1 MDTHPKHLPADERR
15 AVTVESVVALAGSQ
29 NPSEITTAAIAKHM
43 NLTQGALF
51 RHFPNKEAIWQAV
64 MEWVAERLLARIDRS
79 AQGIE
84 SPLAAMEAMFMSHI
98 EFVAEHPGVP
108 RMMFGELQRAE
119 STPAKRMV
127 QTLIQRYGE
136 RLHRL
141 IEKGKASGELSPSLD
156 NEAAATL
163 FIGTIQG
170 LVMQSLLA
178 GDVGRMHRD
187 APRVFA
193 IYRRG
198 IRVRNEKLPLQ
209 GRTLALLAVI
219 IPLLVLFIYVG
230 LRSGPLAPVAV
241 TVASVESQAITPAL
255 FGIGTV
261 EARYTYKIGPT
272 FAGRVKRLEVH
283 VGDQVKAG
291 QVLGEME
298 PVDLDDRVR
307 SQESVFKR
315 AEAALREAEARQA
328 YAQTQARRYE
338 QLFAVRSTSEEIVT
352 TKRQEL
358 QIADAALSAAR
369 EDIARARSD
378 REALVAQRSNLR
390 LIAPVDGVVAVRDA
404 DPGTTIVAGQA
415 VVEVIDPKS
424 LWINVRFDQ
433 ISASGLA
440 GGCRLIS
447 SCVRVVARP

>member
-1 MDTHPKHLPADERR
+1 M
-15 AVTVESVVALAGSQ
+15 
-29 NPSEITTAAIAKHM
+29 
-43 NLTQGALF
+43 
-51 RHFPNKEAIWQAV
+51 
-64 MEWVAERLLARIDRS
+64 
-79 AQGIE
+79 
-84 SPLAAMEAMFMSHI
+84 
-98 EFVAEHPGVP
+98 
-108 RMMFGELQRAE
+108 
-119 STPAKRMV
+119 KR
-127 QTLIQRYGE
+127 
-136 RLHRL
+136 
-141 IEKGKASGELSPSLD
+141 
-156 NEAAATL
+156 
-163 FIGTIQG
+163 
-170 LVMQSLLA
+170 
-178 GDVGRMHRD
+178 
-187 APRVFA
+187 
-193 IYRRG
+193 
-198 IRVRNEKLPLQ
+198 LPLQ
-209 GRTLALLAVI
+209 SRTLALLAVI
-219 IPLLVLFIYVG
+219 VPLLALFIYVG

-241 TVASVESQAITPAL
+241 TVVTVESRAVTPAL

-272 FAGRVKRLEVH
+272 FAGRVKRLDVH

-307 SQESVFKR
+307 SQESAFKR

-358 QIADAALSAAR
+358 QIADAALAAAR

-378 REALVAQRSNLR
+378 REGLVAQRSNLR

-440 GGCRLIS
+440 GGLPARIVLRSRGGQTLKGRVLRVEPKADAVTEETLAKVTFDNKPEPLPPVGELAEVTVDLPALPAAPLIPNAAVQREGDKVGVWQIVDGDLRFAPVKLGAS
-447 SCVRVVARP
+447 DLNGYVQVREGLKNRDQVVTYSEKALTARSRIHVVDHIPGVSR

>member
-1 MDTHPKHLPADERR
+1 MK
-15 AVTVESVVALAGSQ
+15 
-29 NPSEITTAAIAKHM
+29 
-43 NLTQGALF
+43 
-51 RHFPNKEAIWQAV
+51 
-64 MEWVAERLLARIDRS
+64 
-79 AQGIE
+79 
-84 SPLAAMEAMFMSHI
+84 
-98 EFVAEHPGVP
+98 
-108 RMMFGELQRAE
+108 
-119 STPAKRMV
+119 
-127 QTLIQRYGE
+127 
-136 RLHRL
+136 
-141 IEKGKASGELSPSLD
+141 
-156 NEAAATL
+156 
-163 FIGTIQG
+163 
-170 LVMQSLLA
+170 
-178 GDVGRMHRD
+178 
-187 APRVFA
+187 
-193 IYRRG
+193 
-198 IRVRNEKLPLQ
+198 KLPLQ

-241 TVASVESQAITPAL
+241 TVASVESRAITPAL

-307 SQESVFKR
+307 SQESAFKR

-369 EDIARARSD
+369 EDIVRARSD
-378 REALVAQRSNLR
+378 REGLVAQRSNLR

-424 LWINVRFDQ
+424 LWINARFDQ

-440 GGCRLIS
+440 GGLPTLIVLRS
-447 SCVRVVARP
+447 RGGQTLKGRVLRVEPKADAVTEEMLAKVTFDNKPEPLPPVGELAEVTVDLPALPAAPLIPNAAVQREGDKVGVWQIVDGDLHFSPVKLGASDLNGYVQVREGLKNGDQIVTYSEKALTARSRIHVVDHIPGVSR

>member
-1 MDTHPKHLPADERR
+1 MK
-15 AVTVESVVALAGSQ
+15 
-29 NPSEITTAAIAKHM
+29 
-43 NLTQGALF
+43 
-51 RHFPNKEAIWQAV
+51 
-64 MEWVAERLLARIDRS
+64 
-79 AQGIE
+79 
-84 SPLAAMEAMFMSHI
+84 
-98 EFVAEHPGVP
+98 
-108 RMMFGELQRAE
+108 
-119 STPAKRMV
+119 
-127 QTLIQRYGE
+127 
-136 RLHRL
+136 
-141 IEKGKASGELSPSLD
+141 
-156 NEAAATL
+156 
-163 FIGTIQG
+163 
-170 LVMQSLLA
+170 
-178 GDVGRMHRD
+178 
-187 APRVFA
+187 
-193 IYRRG
+193 
-198 IRVRNEKLPLQ
+198 KLPLQ

-241 TVASVESQAITPAL
+241 TVASVESRAITPAL

-338 QLFAVRSTSEEIVT
+338 QLLAVRFISEEIVT
-352 TKRQEL
+352 TKQQEL

-378 REALVAQRSNLR
+378 LEGLVAQRSNLR

-404 DPGTTIVAGQA
+404 DPGTTIVAGEA

-424 LWINVRFDQ
+424 LWINARFDQ

-440 GGCRLIS
+440 GGLPTLIVLRS
-447 SCVRVVARP
+447 RGGQTLKGRVLRVEPKADAVTEETLAKVTFDNKPEPLPPVGELAEVTVDLPALPAAPLIPNAAVQREGDKVGVWQMVDGDLHFSPVKLGASDLNGYVQVREGLKNGDQVVTYSEKALTARSRIHVVEHIPGVSR

>member
-1 MDTHPKHLPADERR
+1 MK
-15 AVTVESVVALAGSQ
+15 
-29 NPSEITTAAIAKHM
+29 
-43 NLTQGALF
+43 
-51 RHFPNKEAIWQAV
+51 
-64 MEWVAERLLARIDRS
+64 
-79 AQGIE
+79 
-84 SPLAAMEAMFMSHI
+84 
-98 EFVAEHPGVP
+98 
-108 RMMFGELQRAE
+108 
-119 STPAKRMV
+119 
-127 QTLIQRYGE
+127 
-136 RLHRL
+136 
-141 IEKGKASGELSPSLD
+141 
-156 NEAAATL
+156 
-163 FIGTIQG
+163 
-170 LVMQSLLA
+170 
-178 GDVGRMHRD
+178 
-187 APRVFA
+187 
-193 IYRRG
+193 
-198 IRVRNEKLPLQ
+198 KLPLQ

-241 TVASVESQAITPAL
+241 TVASVESRAITPAL

-440 GGCRLIS
+440 GGLPTLIVLRS
-447 SCVRVVARP
+447 RGGQTLKGRVLRVEPKADAVTEETLAKVTFDNKPEPLPPVGELAEVTVDLPALPAAPLIPNAAVQREGDKVGVWQIVDGDLHFSPVKLGASDLNGYVQVREGLKNGDQVVTYSEKALTARSRIHVVDHIPGVSR

>member
-1 MDTHPKHLPADERR
+1 MK
-15 AVTVESVVALAGSQ
+15 
-29 NPSEITTAAIAKHM
+29 
-43 NLTQGALF
+43 
-51 RHFPNKEAIWQAV
+51 
-64 MEWVAERLLARIDRS
+64 
-79 AQGIE
+79 
-84 SPLAAMEAMFMSHI
+84 
-98 EFVAEHPGVP
+98 
-108 RMMFGELQRAE
+108 
-119 STPAKRMV
+119 
-127 QTLIQRYGE
+127 
-136 RLHRL
+136 
-141 IEKGKASGELSPSLD
+141 
-156 NEAAATL
+156 
-163 FIGTIQG
+163 
-170 LVMQSLLA
+170 
-178 GDVGRMHRD
+178 
-187 APRVFA
+187 
-193 IYRRG
+193 
-198 IRVRNEKLPLQ
+198 KLPLQ

-241 TVASVESQAITPAL
+241 TVASVESRAITPAL

-307 SQESVFKR
+307 SQESAFKR

-369 EDIARARSD
+369 EDIVRARSD
-378 REALVAQRSNLR
+378 REGLVAQRSNLR

-424 LWINVRFDQ
+424 LWINARFDQ

-440 GGCRLIS
+440 GGLPTLIVLRS
-447 SCVRVVARP
+447 RGGQTLKGRVLRVEPKADAVTEETLAKVTFDNKPEPLPPVGELAEVTVDLPALPAAPLIPNAAVQREGDKVGVWQIVDDDLHFSPVKLGTSDLNGYVQVREGLKNGDQVVIYSEKALTARSRIHVVDHIPGVSR

>member
-1 MDTHPKHLPADERR
+1 MK
-15 AVTVESVVALAGSQ
+15 
-29 NPSEITTAAIAKHM
+29 
-43 NLTQGALF
+43 
-51 RHFPNKEAIWQAV
+51 
-64 MEWVAERLLARIDRS
+64 
-79 AQGIE
+79 
-84 SPLAAMEAMFMSHI
+84 
-98 EFVAEHPGVP
+98 
-108 RMMFGELQRAE
+108 
-119 STPAKRMV
+119 
-127 QTLIQRYGE
+127 
-136 RLHRL
+136 
-141 IEKGKASGELSPSLD
+141 
-156 NEAAATL
+156 
-163 FIGTIQG
+163 
-170 LVMQSLLA
+170 
-178 GDVGRMHRD
+178 
-187 APRVFA
+187 
-193 IYRRG
+193 
-198 IRVRNEKLPLQ
+198 KLPLQ

-241 TVASVESQAITPAL
+241 TVASVESRAITPAL

-307 SQESVFKR
+307 SQESAFKR

-369 EDIARARSD
+369 EDIVRARSD
-378 REALVAQRSNLR
+378 REGLVAQRSNLR

-440 GGCRLIS
+440 GGLPTLIVLRS
-447 SCVRVVARP
+447 RGGQTLKGRVLRVEPKADAVTEETLAKVTFDNKPEPLPPVGELAEVTVDLPALPAAPLIPNAAVQREGDKVGVWQIVDGDLHFSPVKLGASDLNGYVQVREGLKNGDQIVTYSEKALTARSRIHVVDHIPGVSR